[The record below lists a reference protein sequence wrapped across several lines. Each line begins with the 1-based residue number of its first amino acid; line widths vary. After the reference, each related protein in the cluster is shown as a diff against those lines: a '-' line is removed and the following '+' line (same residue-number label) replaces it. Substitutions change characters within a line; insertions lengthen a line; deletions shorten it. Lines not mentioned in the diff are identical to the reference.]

1 VLCVDTYLSTRDQI
15 LKRVFHPWAL
25 QDLLTGHGKPVR
37 GRRISYDGLFALFT
51 AWWPGTH
58 AKTRFI
64 SILNCQRPIKWVRSW
79 LSDSL
84 VVSSPQKKHHG
95 LRWLGHFLEHGSN
108 PVHNENGES
117 SPLQYSICYAVNGS
131 KASKAKRIPRQG
143 LPVWGLGVE
152 VRTGPDLV
160 TEPAWSIFKCPLD
173 SHYRVKICLVSP
185 QVGMIAEPRRL
196 FENWEHRDD
205 TSEWHLSVSLVNPVA
220 RENDLSVISLWRWI
234 PWDWSWVSEHWC
246 IRRQQNRH
254 KR

>member
-1 VLCVDTYLSTRDQI
+1 VMARDPRKNQIHKHSQLSTPHQMSS
-15 LKRVFHPWAL
+15 F
-25 QDLLTGHGKPVR
+25 LTVR
-37 GRRISYDGLFALFT
+37 FT
-51 AWWPGTH
+51 
-58 AKTRFI
+58 R
-64 SILNCQRPIKWVRSW
+64 SIITTKETSW
-79 LSDSL
+79 LTMVGTL
-84 VVSSPQKKHHG
+84 LRTWVKSSP
-95 LRWLGHFLEHGSN
+95 WWEWWI
-108 PVHNENGES
+108 ES
-117 SPLQYSICYAVNGS
+117 PPIFDMQWMVA

-185 QVGMIAEPRRL
+185 QVGMIAEPRGL
-196 FENWEHRDD
+196 FENWEHRGD

-234 PWDWSWVSEHWC
+234 PWDWSWVREHWC